1 MKGTLKNPLLVGT
14 LATILLGITLLPA
27 NRASARGLHSQS
39 MQSSHIQSL
48 DVVGYSGTQVEKT
61 VSFPGTLITQN
72 NWNTDFA
79 VPGDESFKEFVTTLV
94 PQKNGQYN
102 VSVNLKYSD
111 GTYDEVY
118 KEQGLHL
125 HKGEPLT
132 VTATPRLSQIP
143 YQVNVDVGGLS
154 GLGDT
159 YTVKV
164 VGIK

>member
-14 LATILLGITLLPA
+14 LVTIVLGITLLPV

-102 VSVNLKYSD
+102 AIRFS
-111 GTYDEVY
+111 
-118 KEQGLHL
+118 
-125 HKGEPLT
+125 
-132 VTATPRLSQIP
+132 
-143 YQVNVDVGGLS
+143 
-154 GLGDT
+154 
-159 YTVKV
+159 
-164 VGIK
+164 